1 MAESD
6 TTLLAKT
13 ANGKDST
20 FFGVSVRA
28 WLAIMLVASIVSTH
42 LAVTIGVVVDAVK
55 TNDWSRVGTFANV
68 GEPLYSM
75 SIAALAFYFGQ
86 KTIKQS

>member
-1 MAESD
+1 MLEGD
-6 TTLLAKT
+6 TSLIQKSIS
-13 ANGKDST
+13 NGKDST

-28 WLAIMLVASIVSTH
+28 WLAIMLVISIVSTH
-42 LAVTIGVVVDAVK
+42 ILVTAGVVVDAILTK
-55 TNDWSRVGTFANV
+55 DWSRVGTFANV

-86 KTIKQS
+86 KTAKT